1 MGDNI
6 IIDVVNTDN
15 SSITVP
21 QLSTVVHDSVILV
34 HLGLHSVI
42 FIVHDNIHLPISHPQ
57 FLNKA
62 QIEIVLNSNR
72 HFGGFVARL

>member
-1 MGDNI
+1 MGDNT

-21 QLSTVVHDSVILV
+21 QFPTVVHNSVILV

-42 FIVHDNIHLPISHPQ
+42 FDVHHNIHLPIPHPR
-57 FLNKA
+57 FLSKA

-72 HFGGFVARL
+72 YFGRFVARL